1 MEIKCDLDVTD
12 NRANECN
19 LEYLTTI
26 VTMLMNASTNRAAAT
41 FYGTTALVSQKYEPE
56 IIERF
61 KIVSGYN
68 HHKKHLIYRFMI
80 FDIYYAYFISIFL
93 NNRTLLN

>member
-26 VTMLMNASTNRAAAT
+26 VTMLKNVSTNRVVAT
-41 FYGTTALVSQKYEPE
+41 FYGTTALVSQKMNRKSLRDLKLFLD
-56 IIERF
+56 IIIIKNILF
-61 KIVSGYN
+61 TGSWF
-68 HHKKHLIYRFMI
+68 LI
-80 FDIYYAYFISIFL
+80 FIMLISYLFS
-93 NNRTLLN
+93 